1 MMVSYFRNAV
11 LSIMVFSILTPA
23 YSANETETASN
34 TLKMWIAS
42 ASQDADATELD
53 LPRRAKVPKIEG
65 SLKLD
70 GKLDESFWKKAA
82 VLSPFY
88 LNDASAPGSESTE
101 VRIAY
106 DETALYLGWICHDVD
121 IQATFLKRDSKLWE
135 EEVAEFFITPKDL
148 TRYYELQWNPLG
160 AIFDAIINNK
170 LDEKGLSKGI
180 QGEWDFTAEG
190 MEASVW
196 VDGSVQ
202 DSSDRDRVW
211 QVEVRIPFTAIG
223 GSAPKAGDVWRAN
236 FYRYC
241 RTTGRDIKLC
251 SWSPTRLPSFHEPSR
266 FGYLEFQPYS
276 GVRNYNQNEK

>member
-1 MMVSYFRNAV
+1 MMAAHFRHAV
-11 LSIMVFSILTPA
+11 LIVTVFSI
-23 YSANETETASN
+23 SALASSADEAKTASHN
-34 TLKMWIAS
+34 VKMWIAS
-42 ASQDADATELD
+42 ASEGTDALKLD

-65 SLKLD
+65 ALKLD
-70 GKLDESFWKKAA
+70 GKLDEPFWKKAA

-88 LNDASAPGSESTE
+88 LNDASAPASESTE

-106 DETALYLGWICHDVD
+106 DDAALYLGWICRDVD

-160 AIFDAIINNK
+160 TIFDAIINNT
-170 LDEKGLSKGI
+170 LDENGLSKGI

-196 VDGSVQ
+196 VDGTVQ
-202 DSSDRDRVW
+202 DSSDQDRVW
-211 QVEVRIPFTAIG
+211 QVEVRIPFSAVG
-223 GSAPKAGDVWRAN
+223 GSAPEAGDVWRAN

-241 RTTGRDIKLC
+241 RTTGQDVEYC
-251 SWSPTRLPSFHEPSR
+251 SWSPTRLVSFHEPSR

-276 GVRNYNQNEK
+276 GISNYDQTEK